1 MIEERD
7 VAAAILGE
15 LIPELQCA
23 APKLLERLDRGEP
36 MVNRTSPSD
45 LGFETGII
53 DAQVLE
59 LFRHL
64 APFVSAALGYG
75 LLEILQSWVQHGRS
89 KKSQDEIL
97 TALSRLRA
105 QNSELRQV
113 LESIARALS
122 VAGDAPVPQS
132 EIDQAIADAVARLA
146 QIEL

>member
-1 MIEERD
+1 MIEKRD

-15 LIPELQCA
+15 LIPELQYA
-23 APKLLERLDRGEP
+23 APKLLERFDRGEP

-45 LGFETGII
+45 LGFETGVI
-53 DAQVLE
+53 DAQMLE

-75 LLEILQSWVQHGRS
+75 LLEILQSWVQHGRT

-97 TALSRLRA
+97 TALSQLRA
-105 QNSELRQV
+105 QNSELRQS

-122 VAGDAPVPQS
+122 VAGHTPVPQS
-132 EIDQAIADAVARLA
+132 EIDQAIIAAIEHLSQTRL
-146 QIEL
+146 